1 MWVALWWMKTWRLR
15 TDRLIVGIYTS
26 NWESGG
32 CVYCRPVLG
41 FFSFFL
47 VPPPPRFQTIRCST
61 EIHSSCPLLLLALV
75 FAFAF
80 LFRARRNPAQ
90 RTASPSSMRYVCNL
104 L

>member
-47 VPPPPRFQTIRCST
+47 VPPPPRGFKRFVAPQKFTLVARC
-61 EIHSSCPLLLLALV
+61 CCWLWYLLLHFYSAPAGTLPNALPLHRV
-75 FAFAF
+75 
-80 LFRARRNPAQ
+80 
-90 RTASPSSMRYVCNL
+90 
-104 L
+104 

>member
-47 VPPPPRFQTIRCST
+47 VPPPPAVSND
-61 EIHSSCPLLLLALV
+61 SLLH
-75 FAFAF
+75 
-80 LFRARRNPAQ
+80 RN
-90 RTASPSSMRYVCNL
+90 SL
-104 L
+104 